1 MITTD
6 FMKKTLQYLSVSLI
20 FLFVT
25 GCAQQVPTRQQAAQS
40 GNTAPATAGGE
51 NAANPPQQNQRIISI
66 LNYVFDPAIVTIK
79 TGTTVRWVNNDPVS
93 HKIVSVA
100 NPPVFSSDNISQGGS
115 YSFTFTTAGT
125 FGYFCQIHPMMKG
138 SIVVTP

>member
-1 MITTD
+1 
-6 FMKKTLQYLSVSLI
+6 MKKTLQYLSVSLI

-25 GCAQQVPTRQQAAQS
+25 GCAQQVPTQQQAAQT
-40 GNTAPATAGGE
+40 GNTAPATVTGE
-51 NAANPPQQNQRIISI
+51 NASNSPQQNQKTISI
-66 LNYVFDPAIVTIK
+66 LNYVFDPATVTIK
-79 TGTTVRWVNNDPVS
+79 TGTTVTWVNNDPIS
-93 HKIVSVA
+93 HKIVSVT

>member
-1 MITTD
+1 
-6 FMKKTLQYLSVSLI
+6 MKKTLQYLSVSLI

-25 GCAQQVPTRQQAAQS
+25 GCAQQVPTQQQAAQT
-40 GNTAPATAGGE
+40 GNTAPATVTGE
-51 NAANPPQQNQRIISI
+51 NASNSPQQNQKTISI
-66 LNYVFDPAIVTIK
+66 LNYVFDPATVTIK
-79 TGTTVRWVNNDPVS
+79 TGTTVTWVNNDPIS
-93 HKIVSVA
+93 HKILSVA